1 MAKLY
6 LRRTL
11 SGFEPADEPSR
22 DSCRKYKVGEAY
34 RADIVKPRNYRD
46 HCHCMALLTLTYE
59 NLPEQYE
66 NRWPTFKAF
75 RRAIAEAAGYVE
87 EYVTMEGE
95 IRRIGLSLSYDS
107 IPDNV
112 EFIQVMGDMMAVCAQ
127 ILGIET
133 PELAQEVQRYAT
145 NRYGAAA

>member
-1 MAKLY
+1 
-6 LRRTL
+6 
-11 SGFEPADEPSR
+11 
-22 DSCRKYKVGEAY
+22 
-34 RADIVKPRNYRD
+34 
-46 HCHCMALLTLTYE
+46 MALLSLTYE

-87 EYVTMEGE
+87 EYVTMDGE

-107 IPDNV
+107 IPDNM

-133 PELAQEVQRYAT
+133 PELAQEVERYAT